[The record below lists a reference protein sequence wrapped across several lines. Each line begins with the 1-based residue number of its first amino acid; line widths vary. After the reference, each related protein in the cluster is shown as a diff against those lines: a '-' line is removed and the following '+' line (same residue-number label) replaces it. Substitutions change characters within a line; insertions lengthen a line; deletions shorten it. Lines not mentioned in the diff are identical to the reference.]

1 MMTFTLGEILIASLV
16 IVVIVMLATHK
27 AKGK

>member
-1 MMTFTLGEILIASLV
+1 MISLTLGEFLITSLV